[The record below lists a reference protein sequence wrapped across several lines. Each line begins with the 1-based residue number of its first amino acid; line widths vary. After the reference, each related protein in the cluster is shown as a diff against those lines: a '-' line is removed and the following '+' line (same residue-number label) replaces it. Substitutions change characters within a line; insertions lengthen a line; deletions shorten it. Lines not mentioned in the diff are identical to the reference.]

1 MKKIKELLY
10 CLRAND
16 IVVVSFLALLT
27 IINIIFHNRVEHWFF
42 LCLFNFIIIAFVF
55 TIANLSKKELSPL
68 LLQIRTWYIIP
79 LIFLTFKELY
89 FMVKPIRQVDYDDVL
104 IAIDRFI
111 FGFDPTVELYK
122 IATPFLT
129 EILQIAYATFFFL
142 PVILGIELMVNKKYK
157 ELDFAVFII
166 VLGFFLSYIGYLL
179 VPAVGPRF
187 TLHDFNLK
195 HVELPGLFLTD
206 FLRDIVNSG
215 ESITYSMPNARELVQ
230 RDVFPS
236 GHTQMTLLT
245 MYMAI
250 KFKAKSKY
258 FLIPVGILLII
269 ATVYLRY
276 HYVVDVLGGAVFM
289 IFTLW
294 FGRRIYN
301 WWSVKRGEE
310 KFEYPET

>member
-1 MKKIKELLY
+1 MKRFKELIYRL
-10 CLRAND
+10 NPTD
-16 IVVVSFLALLT
+16 IVVISFLSLLT
-27 IINIIFHNRVEHWFF
+27 IINLIFHTRVEQWFY
-42 LCLFNFIIIAFVF
+42 LCLFNVIIIAFVF
-55 TIANLSKKELSPL
+55 LLANIYQKQKTPL

-79 LIFLTFKELY
+79 LILLTFKELY
-89 FMVKPIRQVDYDDVL
+89 FMVKPIRQIDYDDVL

-122 IATPFLT
+122 ISNPLMT

-142 PVILGIELMVNKKYK
+142 PVLLGIDLMLKKRYK
-157 ELDFAVFII
+157 ELDYAVFII

-187 TLHDFNLK
+187 TLHDFYLK
-195 HVELPGLFLTD
+195 HIELPGILFTD
-206 FLRDIVNSG
+206 FLRHIVNSG
-215 ESITYSMPNARELVQ
+215 ESITYSMPNAIQHVQ

-245 MYMAI
+245 IYMAV
-250 KFKAKSKY
+250 KFRTKSRY
-258 FLIPVGILLII
+258 FLIPDGILLII

-276 HYVVDVLGGAVFM
+276 HYVIDVFAGALFM

-294 FGRRIYN
+294 FGKRLYN
-301 WWSVKRGEE
+301 WWMDKIGGDV
-310 KFEYPET
+310 FEYPRY

>member
-1 MKKIKELLY
+1 MKRIKDLFYNLSPS
-10 CLRAND
+10 D
-16 IVVVSFLALLT
+16 IVVITFLSLLT
-27 IINIIFHNRVEHWFF
+27 FISIIFHNRVEQWIF
-42 LCLFNFIIIAFVF
+42 LCLFNIVIILFVF
-55 TIANLSKKELSPL
+55 LMADLYKKQQSNLLI
-68 LLQIRTWYIIP
+68 QIRTWYIIP
-79 LIFLTFKELY
+79 IILLTFKELY
-89 FMVKPIRQVDYDDVL
+89 FMVKPIRGVDYDDIL

-122 IATPFLT
+122 ISNPLFT

-142 PVILGIELMVNKKYK
+142 PVLLGIDLMVNKRYR

-187 TLHDFNLK
+187 TLHDFYLK
-195 HVELPGLFLTD
+195 HIELPGLFLTD
-206 FLRDIVNSG
+206 FLRHIVNSG
-215 ESITYSMPNARELVQ
+215 ESITYSMPNAIEHVQ

-250 KFKAKSKY
+250 KFRTKSRY
-258 FLIPVGILLII
+258 FLIPDGILLII

-276 HYVVDVLGGAVFM
+276 HYVIDIIFGGIFM
-289 IFTLW
+289 VFTLW
-294 FGRRIYN
+294 FGKRLYN
-301 WWSVKRGEE
+301 WWMHKKSGEL
-310 KFEYPET
+310 FEYPQY